1 MGFAE
6 VRVLIENVSR
16 NPREDLRG
24 RVAHIE
30 PPAGFEISND
40 EVYVVEILRNL
51 KKVTRNP
58 REVSGFEIRNDDV

>member
-1 MGFAE
+1 MLYGT
-6 VRVLIENVSR
+6 
-16 NPREDLRG
+16 RG
-24 RVAHIE
+24 RICAEDGSIQ
-30 PPAGFEISND
+30 PPAGFKIRND